1 MSTCSLN
8 TSDELT
14 VKAALAFRSGIT
26 STELKQRFWLISF
39 LWQRYDYYI
48 LCEKTSNFEVYPNR
62 IVWKFVYLQKILAI
76 MKEPEVSKADV
87 STELE
92 LPMYESIAAGFPITS
107 DYVAER
113 LDFNRDFIKHP
124 ESTFYVRVKG
134 DSMKDAG
141 IFDGDLCVVDKAE
154 ELSHG
159 NIVAAY
165 YNNGFTVKYLDTS
178 TKDQGFIRLVPANK
192 DFKPFIVDASD
203 EFTVWGKVIF
213 TIRDWRNSYCLP

>member
-1 MSTCSLN
+1 M
-8 TSDELT
+8 
-14 VKAALAFRSGIT
+14 
-26 STELKQRFWLISF
+26 
-39 LWQRYDYYI
+39 
-48 LCEKTSNFEVYPNR
+48 
-62 IVWKFVYLQKILAI
+62 QKILAI